1 MSLLEIK
8 NLKKHFDVGGKSFF
22 GKKNKVHAVD
32 NVSLVLKKHET
43 LGIVGESGCGKSTL
57 GRTILKLIEPSAGEI
72 HYNGEDI
79 THFPPRQMN
88 PLRKKMQMIFQDPY
102 ASLNP
107 RMSVNRIINEPLA
120 VHNLSNSK
128 TERDQRVDELLEMVG
143 LPRTAKKKY
152 PAEFS
157 GGQRQRIMI
166 ARILA
171 TEPELVIADEA
182 VSALDVSIQ
191 SQILNLISELREM
204 LGTSYIFISHDLG
217 VVKFISDRIA
227 VMYLG
232 TIVESAPSDV
242 LYRNPL
248 HPYSKSL
255 LSSIPG
261 VKRKRARKRYLLKG
275 DVPSLVSIPEGC
287 RFHTRCPEA
296 SEICRRFEPESVFV
310 ERDHSVMCHLYSNS
324 GDQP

>member
-1 MSLLEIK
+1 MSLIEIK
-8 NLKKHFDVGGKSFF
+8 HLKKHFDIGRKSLF
-22 GKKNKVHAVD
+22 GEKEKVHAVD
-32 NVSLVLKKHET
+32 DVSLALEKHET

-57 GRTILKLIEPSAGEI
+57 GRAILKLIEPSAGEI
-72 HYNGEDI
+72 FYDGAEI
-79 THFPPRQMN
+79 THYSGKMMK
-88 PLRKKMQMIFQDPY
+88 PLRKQMQMIFQDPY

-107 RMSVNRIINEPLA
+107 RMTVNQIVSEPLI
-120 VHNLSNSK
+120 VHRLTQSGAAL
-128 TERDQRVDELLEMVG
+128 DDRVDELLDMVG
-143 LPRTAKKKY
+143 LSRAVKKRY
-152 PAEFS
+152 PSEFS

-166 ARILA
+166 ARVLA
-171 TEPELVIADEA
+171 TEPKLVIADEA

-204 LGTSYIFISHDLG
+204 LGIAYIFISHDLA

-232 TIVESAPSDV
+232 IIVETAPSDE

-248 HPYSKSL
+248 HPYTKSL

-261 VKRKRARKRYLLKG
+261 IRRKQGRKRYLLTG
-275 DVPSLVSIPEGC
+275 DVPSLVSIPKGC

-296 SEICRRFEPESVFV
+296 SEICQRLEPETIIVDG
-310 ERDHSVMCHLYSNS
+310 DHSVTCHLYSNS
-324 GDQP
+324 GGES